1 MYIFRR
7 FEYYVASLSSSVQIM
22 YPPLPPPPHTH
33 THTHT
38 DGEIVTDVGGEDM
51 MEGEEGG
58 GWDVDDDELELPPDL
73 VSLLSINIILYNYLC
88 NYYLNQIANVFSTCV
103 QLLVIHSV

>member
-1 MYIFRR
+1 MYIFRL

-22 YPPLPPPPHTH
+22 YPPPPHTH
-33 THTHT
+33 THVHTHT

-73 VSLLSINIILYNYLC
+73 VSLLSINMSYH
-88 NYYLNQIANVFSTCV
+88 LNDYRKCFFYMCAI
-103 QLLVIHSV
+103 LLVNRSVKLLKCRF

>member
-1 MYIFRR
+1 M
-7 FEYYVASLSSSVQIM
+7 
-22 YPPLPPPPHTH
+22 
-33 THTHT
+33 
-38 DGEIVTDVGGEDM
+38 TDVGGEDM

-88 NYYLNQIANVFSTCV
+88 NYHLNQIANVFSTCV
-103 QLLVIHSV
+103 QFCWSFIPYNYLNVAFEHVTM